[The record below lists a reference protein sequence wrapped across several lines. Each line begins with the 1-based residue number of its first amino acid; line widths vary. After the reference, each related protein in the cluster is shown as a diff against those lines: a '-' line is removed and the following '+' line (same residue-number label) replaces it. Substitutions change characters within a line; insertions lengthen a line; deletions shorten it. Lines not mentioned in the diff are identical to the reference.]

1 MKRIKDILN
10 SVIKDIGIKKRVEVA
25 EFVNFAQ
32 DFFFRNFGEEI
43 THLFVKK
50 KVLFVGVKSPALR
63 TELQMKKLYLINKV
77 NQEFGKEVIE
87 DIRFIRGK

>member
-10 SVIKDIGIKKRVEVA
+10 SVIEDIGIKKRVEA
-25 EFVNFAQ
+25 SEFVNFAQ

-43 THLFVKK
+43 SHLFVKK
-50 KVLFVGVKSPALR
+50 KTLFVGVKSPSLR
-63 TELQMKKLYLINKV
+63 TELQMKKLYLINKL
-77 NQEFGKEVIE
+77 NQEFGKEIIE